1 MNTIIIIGG
10 GWAGCAAALAA
21 QQGKAKHVILLE
33 RTDLLLG
40 CGLAGG
46 IMRNNGR
53 HTAAEELCLMGAGE
67 LIEAA
72 DKAATHV
79 GFDFPGHS
87 HATLY
92 STSKMEPAVRALLET
107 RGIDLRFLSRVVDVR
122 AANGCVQAVQLADKT
137 WLEGDIF
144 IECTGSAGPMGNCV
158 RFGNGCAMC
167 MLRCPSFGPRVSIT
181 ARLGIT
187 DGMGMRQD
195 GAVGSLSGSCEIR
208 KDSLSTD
215 LQRTLKKDG
224 VSVTPLPEQL
234 VHRSM
239 LNKKSCRQYA
249 LPDFANNIVLLDT
262 GAHAKM
268 MTPYFPIDRLRKV
281 PGFENALYSH
291 GSSMA
296 NSVRFLSRA
305 PRSDQMRVLGAEN
318 LFCAGEKSG
327 FFVGHTE
334 AMATGTLAGHNAAV
348 LADGKAETQ
357 FPKEL
362 SCGDIIAAESEGFE
376 REDGLRQRYT
386 FSGGIYFERMQK
398 RGLYV
403 MDTAELRI
411 RIRRLGLTGF
421 FAATRKTA
429 AA

>member
-1 MNTIIIIGG
+1 MSTIIIIGG

-21 QQGKAKHVILLE
+21 RRDTERHVILLE

-53 HTAAEELCLMGAGE
+53 HTAAEELRLLGAGE

-72 DKAATHV
+72 DRVATHA

-92 STSKMEPAVRALLET
+92 STSRMEPVVREVLQK
-107 RGIDLRFLSRVVDVR
+107 RGIDLRFLSRVVNAR
-122 AANGCVQAVQLADKT
+122 ARDGRVEAVQLADGS
-137 WLEGDIF
+137 WLRGDMF

-167 MLRCPSFGPRVSIT
+167 MLRCPSFGPRVSLT
-181 ARLGIT
+181 ARLGIQ
-187 DGMGMRQD
+187 DHMGMRQD
-195 GAVGSLSGSCEIR
+195 GAVGSLSGSCELR
-208 KDSLSTD
+208 KDSLSPR
-215 LQRTLKKDG
+215 LQRALEETG
-224 VSVTPLPEQL
+224 VSVTPLPKEL

-239 LNKKSCRQYA
+239 LGKKSCRQYA
-249 LPDFANNIVLLDT
+249 LPDFADNIVLLDT
-262 GAHAKM
+262 GGHAKM
-268 MTPYFPIDRLRKV
+268 MTPYFPIDRLRQV
-281 PGFENALYSH
+281 PGFERALYSH
-291 GSSMA
+291 GSSVA

-305 PRSDQMRVLGAEN
+305 PRDDSMRVRGAEN

-334 AMATGTLAGHNAAV
+334 AMATGTLAGYNAAA
-348 LADGKAETQ
+348 LAENLPLMR
-357 FPKEL
+357 FPTEL
-362 SCGDIIAAESEGFE
+362 ACGDIIAAESEGLDQ
-376 REDGLRQRYT
+376 EDGLKQRYT

-403 MDTAELRI
+403 MDTAEIRS

-421 FAATRKTA
+421 FAAPHADA

>member
-1 MNTIIIIGG
+1 MSTIVIIGG

-21 QQGKAKHVILLE
+21 QRGNAKHVILLE

-53 HTAAEELCLMGAGE
+53 HTAAEELRLLGAGD
-67 LIEAA
+67 LIKAA
-72 DKAATHV
+72 DKAATHA

-92 STSKMEPAVRALLET
+92 STSKMEPAVRAQLGK
-107 RGIDLRFLSRVVDVR
+107 RGIDMRFLSRVVDVQ
-122 AANGCVQAVQLADKT
+122 ASDGCVKAVQLADNT
-137 WLEGDIF
+137 WLEGDVF

-181 ARLGIT
+181 ARLGIKEC
-187 DGMGMRQD
+187 MGMRQD

-208 KDSLSTD
+208 KDSLAPF
-215 LQRTLKKDG
+215 LRRALRNDG

-239 LNKKSCRQYA
+239 LSKKSCRQYA
-249 LPDFANNIVLLDT
+249 LPDFADNIVLLDT
-262 GAHAKM
+262 GGHAKM
-268 MTPYFPIDRLRKV
+268 MTPYFPIDQLRKV

-305 PRSDQMRVLGAEN
+305 PRNDFMKVSGAKN

-334 AMATGTLAGHNAAV
+334 AMATGTLAGHNAAA
-348 LADGKAETQ
+348 LADGGEQ
-357 FPKEL
+357 MRFPKEL
-362 SCGDIIAAESEGFE
+362 ACGDIIAAESEGLE
-376 REDGLRQRYT
+376 RENGLKQRYT

-403 MDTAELRI
+403 MDTAELRS

-421 FAATRKTA
+421 FAATPKNA

>member
-1 MNTIIIIGG
+1 MSTIIIIGG

-21 QQGKAKHVILLE
+21 QQGKTKHIILLE

-53 HTAAEELCLMGAGE
+53 YTAAEELRLLGAGD

-72 DKAATHV
+72 DRAATHV
-79 GFDFPGHS
+79 AFNFPGHS
-87 HATLY
+87 HASLY
-92 STSKMEPAVRALLET
+92 STSIMEPTVRALLEK
-107 RGIDLRFLSRVVDVR
+107 RNIDVRSLSRVVDVR
-122 AANGCVQAVQLADKT
+122 SSEGAIQAVQLTDKS
-137 WLEGDIF
+137 WLEGDVF

-181 ARLGIT
+181 ARMGIT
-187 DGMGMRQD
+187 DCMGMRQD

-208 KDSLSTD
+208 KDSLATP
-215 LQRTLKKDG
+215 LQRALKKDG

-239 LNKKSCRQYA
+239 LKKKSCRQYA

-262 GAHAKM
+262 GGQAKM
-268 MTPYFPIDRLRKV
+268 MTPYFPIDQLRKV

-305 PRSDQMRVLGAEN
+305 PRNDSMRVTGAKN

-334 AMATGTLAGHNAAV
+334 AMATGTLAGHNAAAM
-348 LADGKAETQ
+348 ADGGIEVQ

-362 SCGDIIAAESEGFE
+362 ACGDIIAAESEGLE
-376 REDGLRQRYT
+376 QEDGLSQRYT

-403 MDTAELRI
+403 MDTAELRT

-421 FAATRKTA
+421 FAATRNNA